1 MPYAAA
7 LRRPGRITVIG
18 WVLLILVVLLLIH
31 GVAMGA
37 HHVDGSGCA
46 TCVVALL
53 AIMVALAIVDTSA
66 AIHPVPPL
74 AFPTMH
80 QLRHPDAL
88 RSRHP
93 PNDGTVLRL

>member
-1 MPYAAA
+1 MSDAAV

-18 WVLLILVVLLLIH
+18 WVLLILVILLLIH

-37 HHVDGSGCA
+37 HHVQGSGCA

-53 AIMVALAIVDTSA
+53 AILVALAIVDTSA
-66 AIHPVPPL
+66 TVRPVPAL
-74 AFPTMH
+74 ALPTMH
-80 QLRHPDAL
+80 RRRDPDAL